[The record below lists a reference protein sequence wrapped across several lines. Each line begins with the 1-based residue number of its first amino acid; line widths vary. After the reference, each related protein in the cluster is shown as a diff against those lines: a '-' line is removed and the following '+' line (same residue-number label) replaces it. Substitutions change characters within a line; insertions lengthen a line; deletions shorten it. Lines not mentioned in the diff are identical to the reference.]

1 MDGTSMDAM
10 RGQKGLLACA
20 TGFVLRDHDADR
32 GGAVRALRLALQPHE
47 TSGRQ
52 RVARPKPILL
62 LILDGWGHRIA
73 TTHNAIALANA
84 PNWTRLLAECPHT
97 LIETHGA
104 EVGLPDGQ
112 MGNSEVGHMNIGAG
126 RVVYQDLTRID
137 AAIADGSFFDNP
149 ALCGACDA
157 AKRAGATL
165 NVFGLVSPGG
175 VHSQETHILA
185 MLDLAARR
193 GVARMAVHAFL
204 DGRDTPPRSA
214 RASLQRLEAK
224 CAGLPNAFIATISG
238 RYYAMDRDKRWDR
251 VQRVYEA
258 ISSGHDAP
266 FIDGALA
273 ALDAA
278 YARGEND
285 EFVQPTV
292 TRAGWRMGDGDAIV
306 FMNFRSDRARELSHA
321 FVDTNFNGFP
331 RSREIKLSA
340 FVTLTEYEKGLAASA
355 VAFAPQSMRN
365 TLGEY
370 LAALGLTQLRIAE
383 TEKYAHVTFFFSG
396 GREAPFAGEQRILV
410 PSPKV
415 ATYDLQPQMSCPEL
429 TDRLVEAIASKQFD
443 FIFCNIANADMV
455 GHTGIEAA
463 AIKAVEAID
472 AALGRAA
479 VAIAEAGGEMLIS
492 ADHGNIEQMLDA
504 DGIAHTQHTVG
515 PVPLVYLGRAATL
528 RHGALRD
535 LAPTVLALM
544 DLPQPPEM
552 SGHSLVEFL

>member
-1 MDGTSMDAM
+1 M
-10 RGQKGLLACA
+10 
-20 TGFVLRDHDADR
+20 
-32 GGAVRALRLALQPHE
+32 
-47 TSGRQ
+47 
-52 RVARPKPILL
+52 ARPKPILL

-73 TTHNAIALANA
+73 RAHNPIAQAHA
-84 PNWTRLLAECPHT
+84 PNWARLLADCPHT
-97 LIETHGA
+97 LVETHGA

-126 RVVYQDLTRID
+126 RIVYQDLTRID
-137 AAIADGSFFDNP
+137 SAVADGSFFENP

-157 AKRAGATL
+157 AKRVGSTL
-165 NVFGLVSPGG
+165 NIFGLVSPGG
-175 VHSQETHILA
+175 VHSQETQILA

-193 GVARMAVHAFL
+193 GVDRIAVHAFL

-214 RASLQRLEAK
+214 RPSLERLAAK
-224 CAGLPNAFIATISG
+224 CAELPDAFIATISG

-258 ISSGHDAP
+258 ISSGHDAS

-285 EFVQPTV
+285 EFVNPTV
-292 TRAGWRMGDGDAIV
+292 TREAWSMADGDAVV

-321 FVDTNFNGFP
+321 FVDADFNGFR
-331 RSREIKLSA
+331 RSRKIQLSA

-355 VAFAPQSMRN
+355 IAFAPQSMRN

-370 LAALGLTQLRIAE
+370 LSALGLTQLRIAE

-396 GREAPFAGEQRILV
+396 GREAPFVGEERILV

-429 TDRLVEAIASKQFD
+429 TDRLVEAIASKHFD
-443 FIFCNIANADMV
+443 FIVCNIANADMV
-455 GHTGIEAA
+455 GHTGIEPA

-472 AALGRAA
+472 RMLGRVS
-479 VAIAEAGGEMLIS
+479 VAIAEADGEMLVS

-504 DGIAHTQHTVG
+504 NGVAHTQHTAG
-515 PVPLVYLGRAATL
+515 PVPLVYLGRAAAL

-544 DLPQPPEM
+544 GLPQPPEM
-552 SGHSLVEFL
+552 NGHSLVKFL